1 MSCSANSLRDVRAFF
16 PDKMF
21 LNLIPYFES
30 STRYLRRLPWWPFSF
45 CNFSILIGVV
55 SVIYWSVSPLG
66 RNTQAAL
73 ALSLL
78 CTPANH
84 VFTEYSDASLR
95 EPSHFCMLK
104 KSRRNRKV
112 KEKEREKLTFYLHC
126 ILSVLTLDH
135 FSSLVLSAFL
145 QLQVIWMIK
154 SEEKLFEYTQ
164 RTFYS
169 VVLQKRFCSGPRGI
183 CPLKS
188 HLNMH

>member
-1 MSCSANSLRDVRAFF
+1 
-16 PDKMF
+16 MF

-84 VFTEYSDASLR
+84 VFAEYSDASLR
-95 EPSHFCMLK
+95 EPSHFCILK

-126 ILSVLTLDH
+126 MLSVLTLDH
-135 FSSLVLSAFL
+135 FPSLVLSAFL

-154 SEEKLFEYTQ
+154 SEEKLFEYPQSSSETL
-164 RTFYS
+164 
-169 VVLQKRFCSGPRGI
+169 LQWPKT